1 MAHPYPP
8 PPPPPRRGGGGKALP
23 VAVGA
28 GLAVGVFL
36 GLILIRGTDPA
47 GAEDGLA
54 GVDAGVAA
62 SMDAAV
68 ATAKRPDAAPAPVP
82 IDASP
87 EPRKAVLTFDVSPGS
102 IDGIK
107 LTVDGQ
113 EVSGDRFEIELG
125 DEQRREVEIGA
136 SAPRYRRFRD
146 KVEVS
151 ADRTVEIK
159 MRRRG
164 GGRPSGGSTTRPGG
178 IIDL

>member
-23 VAVGA
+23 IAVGA

-54 GVDAGVAA
+54 AADAGVAA
-62 SMDAAV
+62 PMDAAV
-68 ATAKRPDAAPAPVP
+68 ATAKLPDAAPAPV
-82 IDASP
+82 IDAAH
-87 EPRKAVLTFDVSPGS
+87 EPRKALLTFDVGPGR

-125 DEQRREVEIGA
+125 DEERREVEIVA
-136 SAPRYRRFRD
+136 RAPRYRSFRD

-151 ADRTVEIK
+151 ADRTIDIK

-164 GGRPSGGSTTRPGG
+164 GGRPSGSTTTRPGG